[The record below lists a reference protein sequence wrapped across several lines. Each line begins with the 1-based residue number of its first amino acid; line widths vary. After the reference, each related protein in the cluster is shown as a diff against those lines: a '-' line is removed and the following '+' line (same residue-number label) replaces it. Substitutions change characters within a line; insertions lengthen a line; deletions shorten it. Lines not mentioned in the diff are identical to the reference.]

1 MLCTA
6 GLAKGSASVDPCR
19 DQREEE
25 AGLWEGL
32 AGNFFEK
39 QAAFSHLFTD
49 SSLSPKGLP
58 TYASDVAPDLLGVQ
72 FDGKNFSVV

>member
-1 MLCTA
+1 MKDFKQEEA
-6 GLAKGSASVDPCR
+6 GR
-19 DQREEE
+19 QRFWEEE